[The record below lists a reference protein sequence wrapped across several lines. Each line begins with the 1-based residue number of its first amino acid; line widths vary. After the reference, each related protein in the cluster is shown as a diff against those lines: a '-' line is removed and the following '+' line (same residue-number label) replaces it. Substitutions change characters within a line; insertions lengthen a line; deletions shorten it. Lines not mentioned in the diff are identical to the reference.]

1 MKLYNSV
8 LKRLHLGN
16 ANEANS
22 NSAVNFFESKAF
34 YMLEVIGL
42 VTAVVVAIV
51 VFM

>member
-8 LKRLHLGN
+8 LKHLHLGN
-16 ANEANS
+16 VNEDDS
-22 NSAVNFFESKAF
+22 NRAINFYESKAF

-42 VTAVVVAIV
+42 IATVVVAIV